1 MQSRTDAAALLSV
14 AASLENAAELLR
26 NIVQPASPSSLP
38 NSAPTSSP
46 TPLLSLPLPPHD
58 SQRVVIALFDY
69 TCIGLE
75 PWRTRGFEVHA
86 YDRRHPPGHTI
97 TAAGIHLHGI
107 DLSTDEALESVVEN
121 HTGREVS
128 FAMAYPPCTD
138 LSRAGARYW
147 KKKGEVDP
155 HFQDNATDLVKRT
168 EKTLKQLSCPYYIE
182 NPSSSTLRNLWRP
195 PDHTFEP
202 CWYGGYLAATDT
214 HPKFPAHVPNQ
225 DAYTKRTGLWV
236 GGGFHQMPP
245 QRRVEPTFKEWT
257 DGTTGKKRRV
267 TPILYSGGME
277 GKEARHA
284 TPRGFSEAIAQ
295 MYARA

>member
-1 MQSRTDAAALLSV
+1 MVTRSDTAALLSV
-14 AASLENAAELLR
+14 VSSLENAVGLLR
-26 NIVQPASPSSLP
+26 SVLQPSNDSTRTVST
-38 NSAPTSSP
+38 PTSD
-46 TPLLSLPLPPHD
+46 LVPLPSRD
-58 SQRVVIALFDY
+58 SRVVIALFDY

-86 YDRRHPPGHTI
+86 YDCRHPPGRTT
-97 TAAGIHLHGI
+97 TAAGVHLHGI
-107 DLSTDEALESVVEN
+107 DLSSDEALASVLED
-121 HTGREVS
+121 HKGREVS
-128 FAMAYPPCTD
+128 FAMGYPPCTD

-147 KKKGEVDP
+147 KEKGEADP
-155 HFQDNATDLVKRT
+155 DFQNNATDLVKRT
-168 EKTLKQLSCPYYIE
+168 DATLKQFSCPYYIE
-182 NPSSSTLRNLWRP
+182 NPSSSNLRALWRP

-202 CWYGGYLAATDT
+202 CWYGGYLAADDA

-257 DGTTGKKRRV
+257 DGATGKKRRV

-295 MYARA
+295 MYAHV

>member
-1 MQSRTDAAALLSV
+1 MLSHTDSAVLVSV
-14 AASLENAAELLR
+14 AASLENAAGLLR
-26 NIVQPASPSSLP
+26 SIVRPPSTGPDDTPATIIS
-38 NSAPTSSP
+38 
-46 TPLLSLPLPPHD
+46 SLPLPQD
-58 SQRVVIALFDY
+58 SAPRVVIALFDY

-97 TAAGIHLHGI
+97 TAAGTHIHGI
-107 DLSTDEALESVVEN
+107 DLSTEEGLAKVITDHA
-121 HTGREVS
+121 GREVS
-128 FAMAYPPCTD
+128 FAMAYPPCTE

-147 KKKGEVDP
+147 KEKGEADP
-155 HFQDNATDLVKRT
+155 HFQDNAADLVKRT
-168 EKTLKQLSCPYYIE
+168 NDTLQHFSCPFYIE

-202 CWYGGYLAATDT
+202 CWYGGYLAADDP
-214 HPKFPAHVPNQ
+214 HPKFPAHIPNQ

-245 QRRVEPTFKEWT
+245 QRRVDPTFKEWT
-257 DGTTGKKRRV
+257 DGATGKKRRV

-295 MYARA
+295 MYARV